1 MSGKIV
7 VFGGAGFIG
16 YHLLRRLAAEQRS
29 ELVCFDLR
37 RPAAAAASGEY
48 IVGDVRD
55 ISTMKVDGEVDTIIN
70 LAAIHKDPGHKPSEY
85 YETNV
90 LGATNITAF
99 ARQNNVKQ
107 ILFTSSISVYGTG
120 DNTKSERTTP
130 TPESPYGW
138 SKYIAEQIHR
148 SWLSENVDRKLVIC
162 RPAVIFGFGEGGNF
176 TRLATLMRRGLF
188 VFPGRKDTIK
198 AIFYVE
204 DLVDALLTAKAR
216 PERFLLFNGCYPDR
230 YTIEQIVD
238 TFKALYF
245 PKVKTVL
252 LPLPAVK
259 LSASAVRP
267 FSALGLGI
275 HPDRVMKLV
284 RSTDIV
290 PEWLLSEGHAKPK
303 HLASA
308 LERWSQDS
316 SGLFV

>member
-16 YHLLRRLAAEQRS
+16 YHLLRRLAAEKRW

-37 RPAAAAASGEY
+37 RPAAPVASVEY
-48 IVGDVRD
+48 VVGDVRD
-55 ISTMKVDGEVDTIIN
+55 ISTMKVDGEIDTIVN
-70 LAAIHKDPGHKPSEY
+70 LAAIHKDPGHKPPEY

-99 ARQNNVKQ
+99 ARQRNVKQ

-130 TPESPYGW
+130 SPESPYGW

-176 TRLATLMRRGLF
+176 TRLASLMRKGLF

-204 DLVDALLTAKAR
+204 DLVDALLTARLR
-216 PERFLLFNGCYPDR
+216 PEKFLLFNGCYPDR

-238 TFKALYF
+238 TFKSLYF

-316 SGLFV
+316 RGLFV